1 MSDLNR
7 RQFLGRGAALGAFV
21 IGGSTLLAACG
32 DEDAPDAY
40 GNFEATEVVVSS
52 QGNGQILEFV
62 PVEGMRLD
70 SGALVVRLDTVP
82 LTLEE
87 AQLEAQRV
95 AVGSRGSE
103 VNEQLRALE
112 VQHEIAR
119 RNYERTRRLHAEQ
132 AATAQQLDQAERDYK
147 VLAAQIEAAR
157 AQRRT
162 VGLDVAST
170 AARVAQV
177 RDRLERSVVRNPRQG
192 TVLAVY
198 ARAGEVVQNGQPLYR
213 IADLDTLELR
223 AYLEEPQLAL
233 VKIGQVVQV
242 RIDRGSGEL
251 LTLPGMVSWIS
262 SKAEFT
268 PTPIQ
273 TREERTDLVYAV
285 KVRVA
290 NRDGVLKIGMPADLT
305 IGAAAPA
312 EQP

>member
-1 MSDLNR
+1 MRRAFLNVR
-7 RQFLGRGAALGAFV
+7 AA
-21 IGGSTLLAACG
+21 TLLAALVTSSACR
-32 DEDAPDAY
+32 DDDAPDAY

-52 QGNGQILEFV
+52 QGSGQILEFV

-70 SGALVVRLDTVP
+70 SGAVVVRLDTVP

-103 VNEQLRALE
+103 VSEQLRALE
-112 VQHEIAR
+112 VQYEIAR

-132 AATAQQLDQAERDYK
+132 AATSQQLDQAEREYR
-147 VLAAQIEAAR
+147 VLEAQIQAAR
-157 AQRRT
+157 AQRRS

-177 RDRLERSVVRNPRQG
+177 RDRLERSVVRNPRGG

-198 ARAGEVVQNGQPLYR
+198 ARAGEVVQNGTPLYKV
-213 IADLDTLELR
+213 ADLDTLELR

-233 VKIGQVVQV
+233 VKLGQVVQV
-242 RIDRGSGEL
+242 RVDRGRGEL
-251 LTLPGMVSWIS
+251 LTLPGTISWIAS
-262 SKAEFT
+262 RAEFT

-305 IGAAAPA
+305 IGVAAPA